1 MAVEQESPEPPVPL
15 GLLVGRLLGY
25 LRPYRFQS
33 FLILLGLLLEMAFAA
48 AVPMSFR
55 YLLDVV
61 LPRRDERALT
71 AIVIAL
77 GVGALV
83 VAAGGLGRDYLYAR
97 LTAGVLHDLRVR
109 LFNHLQA
116 LSMRYYRRA
125 SAGDVVAYFSGDLTA
140 VEGAITTAVAWA
152 VLPLLDV
159 LCSNV
164 LLFVLDWKLAL
175 VAMLIW
181 PVALLGP
188 RVFAPRAAA
197 ASYGKRQDEA
207 GAAAVVQEITGA
219 QSVVKAFGLAARA
232 QASFARRNRA
242 LYQRSVRLSFLSAMV
257 ERSAGVGILALQV
270 VIVGAGAFLAYRGRI
285 SVGTLVTFQTLFLTL
300 SYSLSYVTQYVPQL
314 MQAAGGLQR
323 IEELLAEP
331 VETRDVAEA
340 AELPR
345 GAGEVRF
352 EEISFSYDGERADLD
367 QVTLTVPAGASVA
380 FVGGSGSGKSTLL
393 SLLMRFFE
401 PASGHIRIDG
411 HDVREVRRAS
421 QLEQMAVVLQ
431 ENVLFNTTLR
441 ENIRMGRLTAT
452 DAEIEEAARLAEV
465 DDFIRS
471 LPEGYETE
479 AGERGGRLSGGQR
492 QRIALAR
499 AIVRDPRILLLDEAT
514 SALDPV
520 TEAAINATLAR
531 LGQGRTVISVTHR
544 LASAVHADRIF
555 VLNQGK
561 LVEQG
566 SHHELL
572 AREGVYARLW
582 QKQHGFS
589 LSEDGERA
597 AVTGERLCAVP
608 LFRGLDAEMLERIAA
623 RFVTEMYPADREVV
637 REGDP
642 GDRFY
647 VIVRGR
653 VNVERESA
661 NGPTKVAVLSDG
673 DHFGEIALLRN
684 TPRNATIRTT
694 QPTVLLSLPR
704 DSFLRLL
711 DTAPALREQLE
722 GSVAQR
728 S

>member
-1 MAVEQESPEPPVPL
+1 MADDREPHVALLPL
-15 GLLVGRLLGY
+15 LRRLGGY
-25 LRPYRFQS
+25 LRPYRFTS

-61 LPRRDERALT
+61 LPGRDERALT
-71 AIVIAL
+71 NVVIAL
-77 GVGALV
+77 GVGALLV
-83 VAAGGLGRDYLYAR
+83 AGGGLARDYLYAR

-109 LFNHLQA
+109 LFDHLQA
-116 LSMRYYRRA
+116 LSMRYYRRS
-125 SAGDVVAYFSGDLTA
+125 SAGDIVAYFSGDLTA
-140 VEGAITTAVAWA
+140 VESAMTTAVAWA
-152 VLPLLDV
+152 ILPFLDV
-159 LCSNV
+159 LASNV

-188 RVFAPRAAA
+188 RFFAPRAAA

-207 GAAAVVQEITGA
+207 GTAAVVQEITGA
-219 QSVVKAFGLAARA
+219 QSVIKAFGLADKAR
-232 QASFARRNRA
+232 STFAVRNQV
-242 LYQRSVRLSFLSAMV
+242 LYQRSVRLNFLSAMV
-257 ERSAGVGILALQV
+257 ERSAGVGILGLQV
-270 VIVGAGAFLAYRGRI
+270 LIIGAGAFLTHRGQLSI
-285 SVGTLVTFQTLFLTL
+285 GTLVTFQTLFLTL

-314 MQAAGGLQR
+314 MQAAGGFQR

-331 VETRDVAEA
+331 VETRDVADA
-340 AELPR
+340 VDLPR
-345 GAGEVRF
+345 GPGEVRF
-352 EEISFSYDGERADLD
+352 EQVSFGYDDDGLNLD
-367 QVTLTVPAGASVA
+367 GVTLTVPAGASVA
-380 FVGGSGSGKSTLL
+380 IVGGSGSGKSTLL

-401 PASGHIRIDG
+401 PATGRIRIDG
-411 HDVREVRRAS
+411 YDSRAVKRAS
-421 QLEQMAVVLQ
+421 LLAQMAVVLQ
-431 ENVLFNTTLR
+431 ESVLFNTTLR
-441 ENIRMGRLTAT
+441 ENIRMGRL
-452 DAEIEEAARLAEV
+452 DASNGEIEEAARLAEV
-465 DDFIRS
+465 DGFIRS
-471 LPEGYETE
+471 LPDGYETV
-479 AGERGGRLSGGQR
+479 AGERGSRLSGGQR

-499 AIVRDPRILLLDEAT
+499 AILRNPRILLLDEAT

-520 TEAAINATLAR
+520 TEAAINATLSR
-531 LGQGRTVISVTHR
+531 LASGRTMISVTHR

-555 VLNQGK
+555 VLEQGR

-566 SHHELL
+566 THAELL
-572 AREGVYARLW
+572 AHGGVYARLW
-582 QKQHGFS
+582 QKQHGFA

-597 AVTGERLCAVP
+597 AVTGDRLRSVP
-608 LFRGLDAEMLERIAA
+608 LFQELEAEMLERIAA
-623 RFVTEMYPADREVV
+623 RFVTEIYPADRLVV

-653 VNVERESA
+653 VDVERQAASEA
-661 NGPTKVAVLSDG
+661 QRVAVLSDG

-684 TPRNATIRTT
+684 APRNATIRTT

-711 DTAPALREQLE
+711 DTAPALREHLE
-722 GSVAQR
+722 ASIASR

>member
-1 MAVEQESPEPPVPL
+1 MTDESAPRIPL
-15 GLLVGRLLGY
+15 GPLLRGLMAY
-25 LRPYRFQS
+25 LQPYRFQS
-33 FLILLGLLLEMAFAA
+33 FLILIGLLLEMAFAA
-48 AVPMSFR
+48 AVPMSVR

-61 LPRRDERALT
+61 LPRKDGHALT
-71 AIVIAL
+71 AVVIAL
-77 GVGALV
+77 GVGALFV
-83 VAAGGLGRDYLYAR
+83 AGGGLARDYLYAR

-109 LFNHLQA
+109 LFQHLQA
-116 LSMRYYRRA
+116 LSMRYYGRA

-140 VEGAITTAVAWA
+140 VEGAITSAVAWA
-152 VLPLLDV
+152 VLPFLDV

-188 RVFAPRAAA
+188 RIFAPRAAA
-197 ASYGKRQDEA
+197 ASYDKRQDEA
-207 GAAAVVQEITGA
+207 RAAAVVQEVTGA
-219 QSVVKAFGLAARA
+219 QTVIKAFGLAALA
-232 QASFARRNRA
+232 QAQFAQRNKV
-242 LYQRSVRLSFLSAMV
+242 LYQRSIGLSFLSAMV

-270 VIVGAGAFLAYRGRI
+270 IIVGAGAFLAYRGQLSI
-285 SVGTLVTFQTLFLTL
+285 GTLVTFQTLFLTL

-331 VETRDVAEA
+331 VETRDIAGA
-340 AELPR
+340 IDLPW
-345 GAGEVRF
+345 GPGEVCF
-352 EEISFSYDGERADLD
+352 EGVSFSYDGDCPNLD
-367 QVTLTVPAGASVA
+367 RVTLTVPAGARVA

-393 SLLMRFFE
+393 SLLMRFYE
-401 PASGHIRIDG
+401 PTSGQIRIDG
-411 HDVREVRRAS
+411 HEVRSVRRAS
-421 QLEQMAVVLQ
+421 QLAQMAVVLQ
-431 ENVLFNTTLR
+431 ENVLFNTSLR
-441 ENIRMGRLTAT
+441 ENIRMGRLNAT

-471 LPEGYETE
+471 LPEGYDTP
-479 AGERGGRLSGGQR
+479 AGERGSRLSGGQR

-499 AIVRDPRILLLDEAT
+499 AIIRNPRILLLDEAT

-520 TEAAINATLAR
+520 TEAAINATLER
-531 LGQGRTVISVTHR
+531 LSPGRTVISVTHR
-544 LASAVHADRIF
+544 LASAVHANRIY
-555 VLNQGK
+555 VLDQGR

-566 SHHELL
+566 SHLDLL
-572 AREGVYARLW
+572 AQDGAYARLW
-582 QKQHGFS
+582 QKQHGFT
-589 LSEDGERA
+589 LSADGERA
-597 AVTGERLCAVP
+597 AVTGDRLRAVP
-608 LFRGLDAEMLERIAA
+608 LFADLDTEMLERLAA
-623 RFVTEMYPADREVV
+623 RFITEMYPADRDVV

-653 VNVERESA
+653 VDVERQLITGLE
-661 NGPTKVAVLSDG
+661 KVAVLSDG

-684 TPRNATIRTT
+684 TPRNATIRTN

-711 DTAPALREQLE
+711 DTTPALREKLE
-722 GSVAQR
+722 ASVASR

>member
-1 MAVEQESPEPPVPL
+1 MTVEAEPQVPL
-15 GLLVGRLLGY
+15 LPLLGRLLGY

-33 FLILLGLLLEMAFAA
+33 FLILLGLLLEMGFAA
-48 AVPMSFR
+48 AVPLSFR
-55 YLLDVV
+55 HLLDSV

-71 AIVIAL
+71 VIVIGL
-77 GVGALV
+77 GAGALLV
-83 VAAGGLGRDYLYAR
+83 SVGGLGRDYLYAR
-97 LTAGVLHDLRVR
+97 LTAGVLRDLRVR
-109 LFNHLQA
+109 LFNHLQE
-116 LSMRYYRRA
+116 LSMRYYRRS

-140 VEGAITTAVAWA
+140 VEGAMTTAVAWA
-152 VLPLLDV
+152 VLPFLDV

-175 VAMLIW
+175 VAMLVW
-181 PVALLGP
+181 PVALVGP
-188 RVFAPRAAA
+188 RIFAPRAAA

-207 GAAAVVQEITGA
+207 GAASVVQETTGA
-219 QSVVKAFGLAARA
+219 QSVIKAFGLAGQA
-232 QASFARRNRA
+232 QASFARRNTA
-242 LYQRSVRLSFLSAMV
+242 LYQRSVRLNFLSAMV

-270 VIVGAGAFLAYRGRI
+270 VIIGAGAFLAYRGQLSI
-285 SVGTLVTFQTLFLTL
+285 GTLVTFQTLFLTL

-331 VETRDVAEA
+331 LEA
-340 AELPR
+340 PDAPGAADLPR
-345 GAGEVRF
+345 GPGEVRF
-352 EEISFSYDGERADLD
+352 EGVTFSYDDDRPNLD
-367 QVTLTVPAGASVA
+367 DVTLTVPAGASVA

-393 SLLMRFFE
+393 SLLMRFYE
-401 PASGHIRIDG
+401 PSAGRIRIDR
-411 HDVREVRRAS
+411 HDVCSVRRAS

-431 ENVLFNTTLR
+431 ESVLFNTTLR
-441 ENIRMGRLTAT
+441 ENIRMGRLHAT

-471 LPEGYETE
+471 LPEGYETS

-499 AIVRDPRILLLDEAT
+499 AIIRDPRILLLDEAT

-520 TEAAINATLAR
+520 TEAAINATLER
-531 LGQGRTVISVTHR
+531 LAAGRTVISVTHR
-544 LASAVHADRIF
+544 LASAVRADRIY
-555 VLNQGK
+555 VLEQGR

-566 SHHELL
+566 AHAELL
-572 AREGVYARLW
+572 ARGGVYARLW
-582 QKQHGFS
+582 TKQHGFS
-589 LSEDGERA
+589 LSDDGARA
-597 AVTGERLCAVP
+597 AVTGERLRAIP
-608 LFRGLDAEMLERIAA
+608 LFAGVEPEMLERIAA

-637 REGDP
+637 RESDP

-653 VNVERESA
+653 VDVERRTDE
-661 NGPTKVAVLSDG
+661 GPHRVAVLSDG
-673 DHFGEIALLRN
+673 DHFGEIALLHN
-684 TPRNATIRTT
+684 IPRNATVRTS

-711 DTAPALREQLE
+711 DTAPALRAQLE
-722 GSVAQR
+722 AGIARR